1 MQGRHDADPNYQRV
15 HFAGKG
21 AGAEVPPMWRLHAGP
36 EGIWFSENGR
46 RERARRS
53 GTVYFFHPVSAAGLR
68 ALRPTGREVNIRQLR
83 RREKA

>member
-1 MQGRHDADPNYQRV
+1 MLTLITSGCISP
-15 HFAGKG
+15 GKG
-21 AGAEVPPMWRLHAGP
+21 PVRKHRPCGGCLPAPKAYGFA
-36 EGIWFSENGR
+36 ENGR

-68 ALRPTGREVNIRQLR
+68 ARRPCGREANIRQLR

>member
-1 MQGRHDADPNYQRV
+1 MLTLITSGCISPGKRPVRKYRPWGVCVPAPKAYG
-15 HFAGKG
+15 FA
-21 AGAEVPPMWRLHAGP
+21 
-36 EGIWFSENGR
+36 ENGR

-68 ALRPTGREVNIRQLR
+68 ARRPTGREANIRQLR